1 VQFPQAGFYY
11 RRYLIKTAVAH
22 ALERS
27 SDRAKEVLRE
37 QADLRLLKDIVKAE
51 QEFGDY

>member
-1 VQFPQAGFYY
+1 M
-11 RRYLIKTAVAH
+11 RRQKYKKHKDLIRDAVAH

-37 QADLRLLKDIVKAE
+37 QADLRLLKDIIKAE
-51 QEFGDY
+51 QELGDY